1 MEYCFGSS
9 AIWMWKRESGGACQ
23 VQTPLL
29 QAHLEQ
35 NHHINCQL
43 MCLHAARINPWEKSA
58 GPGHA
63 VSRRGVVFFCWRSSG
78 RRCGAKCGGEGGS
91 LSWKQAAEGRLWVGF
106 VLFPFKT
113 DHYYYYYCC
122 FALEFTGPWRHH
134 GLCDVCGWRVFD
146 RFIGGKC
153 CTCAL
158 FEVCTIRS
166 SISHFIVSGMQ
177 WQ

>member
-1 MEYCFGSS
+1 MEYCFGGSP
-9 AIWMWKRESGGACQ
+9 IWMWKRESGGACQ

-91 LSWKQAAEGRLWVGF
+91 SSWKQAAESRLWVGF
-106 VLFPFKT
+106 FFFFQNQLSLLLLWLLLLCTWIHQAVTALWT
-113 DHYYYYYCC
+113 HYSTQTYCW
-122 FALEFTGPWRHH
+122 F
-134 GLCDVCGWRVFD
+134 
-146 RFIGGKC
+146 
-153 CTCAL
+153 
-158 FEVCTIRS
+158 
-166 SISHFIVSGMQ
+166 
-177 WQ
+177 